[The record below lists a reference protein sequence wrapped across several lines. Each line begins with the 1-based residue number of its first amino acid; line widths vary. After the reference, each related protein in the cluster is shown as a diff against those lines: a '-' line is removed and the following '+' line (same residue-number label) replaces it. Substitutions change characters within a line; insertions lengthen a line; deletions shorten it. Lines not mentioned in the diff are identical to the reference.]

1 MFKMKT
7 KTKAFLLLA
16 NEYKEEFNNCYN
28 YNLKIINTFYSF
40 LRLSYLIYVVA
51 KEITLFYSTNYI
63 NKVYKLPPLEQLNLT
78 KNITSKLEKINIIY
92 VKIFQSL
99 CLDNNILNENE
110 KEYLLKYTDNVPY
123 HNDEI
128 EYEFLNS
135 LEEKYAITLE
145 NIEPINAGIVG
156 LAFSGINKKENDSKV
171 IIKILKK
178 NINNKINNALQELLL
193 ATYILQFIPFLNNL
207 NLYKL
212 ILDNK
217 ESFCN
222 QVDFIKEANNIELF
236 TSKNKNLSCYRFPKV
251 YKNITNEY
259 NNIIVMEN
267 IKGLTINEVKIMD
280 QSIKDEF
287 GKLYLKFG
295 LIGLLYNNAIHSDL
309 HSGNIFFYI
318 NEDSLLI
325 SKYQLGLIDFGICSF
340 PSKENQNIYY
350 TFLIEVLLNKNY
362 RDVESMLKGIINEK
376 ESYDLLNNQKK
387 EIFKDKCIKCFEK
400 FESKDLDVN
409 FLFEL
414 SKIFKKYKFTYT
426 QEFNEIIMGCYIV
439 NNFAKELCS
448 DFNKTQK
455 EVINELTQ
463 INKIIE
469 II

>member
-1 MFKMKT
+1 MKS
-7 KTKAFLLLA
+7 KTNTFLLLA
-16 NEYKEEFNNCYN
+16 NNCKEEFNNCYK

-40 LRLSYLIYVVA
+40 LRLSYLIYIVT
-51 KEITLFYSTNYI
+51 KEVTLFYSTNYI
-63 NKVYKLPPLEQLNLT
+63 NKVYKLPSLEQLNLLE
-78 KNITSKLEKINIIY
+78 NITSKLEKINIVY

-99 CLDNNILNENE
+99 CLENNILNENE

-135 LEEKYAITLE
+135 LEEKYGIALE
-145 NIEPINAGIVG
+145 NNEPINAGIVG

-178 NINNKINNALQELLL
+178 NITNKINNALQELLL

-207 NLYKL
+207 NLHKL

-217 ESFCN
+217 ESFSN

-287 GKLYLKFG
+287 GKLYVKFG
-295 LIGLLYNNAIHSDL
+295 LIGLLYNNAIHNDL
-309 HSGNIFFYI
+309 HSGNLFFYK

-325 SKYQLGLIDFGICSF
+325 PQYQLGLIDFGICSF

-350 TFLIEVLLNKNY
+350 TFFVEVILNKNY

-376 ESYDLLNNQKK
+376 ESYYLLDNKSIFNN
-387 EIFKDKCIKCFEK
+387 EVTKCFEK
-400 FESKDLDVN
+400 FSLKDLDVN
-409 FLFEL
+409 FLFDL
-414 SKIFKKYKFTYT
+414 GKIFKKYKFTFT
-426 QEFNEIIMGCYIV
+426 QEFHEIIMSCCMV
-439 NNFAKELCS
+439 NNLAKELCS

>member
-1 MFKMKT
+1 MKN
-7 KTKAFLLLA
+7 KTKAFLLLI
-16 NEYKEEFNNCYN
+16 NELNDCYK
-28 YNLKIINTFYSF
+28 YNLKIINTFSSF
-40 LRLSYLIYVVA
+40 LRLNYLNYIIFKQVL
-51 KEITLFYSTNYI
+51 LFYSNNYL
-63 NKVYKLPPLEQLNLT
+63 YKLYDLPPLEKIVLIE
-78 KNITSKLEKINIIY
+78 NITSKLEKINIIY

-128 EYEFLNS
+128 EYELLDK
-135 LEEKYAITLE
+135 LETDYDIILE

-156 LAFSGINKKENDSKV
+156 LAFSGIHKQENGAKV

-178 NINNKINNALQELLL
+178 DITNKINNAIQELVL
-193 ATYILQFIPFLNNL
+193 ASYILQFIPLLNNL
-207 NLYKL
+207 NLHKL

-236 TSKNKNLSCYRFPKV
+236 TAKNKNLSAYKFPKV
-251 YKNITNEY
+251 YKTITNEY

-287 GKLYLKFG
+287 GKLYVKFG
-295 LIGLLYNNAIHSDL
+295 LIGLLYNNAIHNDL
-309 HSGNIFFYI
+309 HSGNLFFYK
-318 NEDSLLI
+318 NEDSLL
-325 SKYQLGLIDFGICSF
+325 KPQYQLGLIDFGICSF

-350 TFLIEVLLNKNY
+350 TFFVEVILNKNY
-362 RDVESMLKGIINEK
+362 RDVGSMLKGIINEK
-376 ESYDLLNNQKK
+376 ENYEILNNHEKT
-387 EIFKDKCIKCFEK
+387 IFKNNCIKCFEK
-400 FESKDLDVN
+400 FESNDLDVN

-414 SKIFKKYKFTYT
+414 GKILKKYKFTFT
-426 QEFNEIIMGCYIV
+426 KEFNEIIMGLYVI
-439 NNFAKELCS
+439 NNLAKELCS
-448 DFNKTQK
+448 DLNKTQK

>member
-1 MFKMKT
+1 MKT
-7 KTKAFLLLA
+7 KTKAFLLLF

-28 YNLKIINTFYSF
+28 YNLKFINTFYSF
-40 LRLSYLIYVVA
+40 LRLCYLIYVVT
-51 KEITLFYSTNYI
+51 KEVTLFYSTNYI
-63 NKVYKLPPLEQLNLT
+63 NKLYKLPPLEQLNLT
-78 KNITSKLEKINIIY
+78 KNITSKLEQINIIY

-123 HNDEI
+123 TNDEI
-128 EYEFLNS
+128 AYEFLNS
-135 LEEKYAITLE
+135 LEEKYGIALE
-145 NIEPINAGIVG
+145 NNEPINAGIVG

-178 NINNKINNALQELLL
+178 DISNKINNALDELLI
-193 ATYILQFIPFLNNL
+193 ASYILQFIPLLNNF

-217 ESFCN
+217 ESFIN
-222 QVDFIKEANNIELF
+222 QIDFNKEVNNIELF
-236 TSKNKNLSCYRFPKV
+236 ASKNKNLIAYKFPKV
-251 YKNITNEY
+251 IKSITNEY

-280 QSIKDEF
+280 QSIKEEF
-287 GKLYLKFG
+287 GKLYVKFG
-295 LIGLLYNNAIHSDL
+295 LISSLYNNAIHNDL
-309 HSGNIFFYI
+309 HSGNLFFYK
-318 NEDSLLI
+318 NEDSLLNP
-325 SKYQLGLIDFGICSF
+325 KYQLGLIDFGICTF

-350 TFLIEVLLNKNY
+350 TFFLEIIINKNY
-362 RDVESMLKGIINEK
+362 TKSHYVLKGIINEK
-376 ESYDLLNNQKK
+376 ESYELLNNNEK
-387 EIFKDKCIKCFEK
+387 EIFTNKCIKCFEK
-400 FESKDLDVN
+400 FKSKDLDVN

-426 QEFNEIIMGCYIV
+426 KEFHEIIMGLYVV
-439 NNFAKELCS
+439 NNLAKELCS

-463 INKIIE
+463 INKILE
-469 II
+469 I

>member
-1 MFKMKT
+1 MFTMKS

-78 KNITSKLEKINIIY
+78 KNITSKLEQINIIY

-135 LEEKYAITLE
+135 LEEKYNITLE

-156 LAFSGINKKENDSKV
+156 LAFSGIHKKENDAKV

-178 NINNKINNALQELLL
+178 DINNKINNALQELLL

-207 NLYKL
+207 NLHKL

-217 ESFCN
+217 ESFIN

-267 IKGLTINEVKIMD
+267 IKGLTINEVRVMD
-280 QSIKDEF
+280 QTTKEQF
-287 GKLYLKFG
+287 GKLYVKFG
-295 LIGLLYNNAIHSDL
+295 LIGLLYNNAIHNDL

-318 NEDSLLI
+318 NEDSLLNP
-325 SKYQLGLIDFGICSF
+325 KYQLGLIDFGICTF

-350 TFLIEVLLNKNY
+350 TFLVEVILNKNY

-376 ESYDLLNNQKK
+376 TKYDLLTINNKNLFNN
-387 EIFKDKCIKCFEK
+387 ECIKCFEK

-414 SKIFKKYKFTYT
+414 SKIFKKYNFTYT
-426 QEFNEIIMGCYIV
+426 KEFHEIIMGLYVI
-439 NNFAKELCS
+439 NNLAKELCS

>member
-1 MFKMKT
+1 MFTMKS
-7 KTKAFLLLA
+7 KTKAFFLLA

-40 LRLSYLIYVVA
+40 LRLSYLIYVVT
-51 KEITLFYSTNYI
+51 KEVTLFYSTNYI
-63 NKVYKLPPLEQLNLT
+63 NKIYKLPPLEQLNLT
-78 KNITSKLEKINIIY
+78 KKITSKLEKINIIY

-128 EYEFLNS
+128 EYNVLNE
-135 LEEKYAITLE
+135 LEEKYNITLE
-145 NIEPINAGIVG
+145 NIEPINAGTVG

-178 NINNKINNALQELLL
+178 NITNKINKALDEVLL
-193 ATYILQFIPFLNNL
+193 AGYILHFIPFLNNL

-267 IKGLTINEVKIMD
+267 IKGLTINEVKVMD

-287 GKLYLKFG
+287 GKLYVKFG
-295 LIGLLYNNAIHSDL
+295 LISLLYNNAIHNDL
-309 HSGNIFFYI
+309 HSGNLFFYI

-325 SKYQLGLIDFGICSF
+325 PQYQLGLIDFGICSF

-350 TFLIEVLLNKNY
+350 TFFVEVILNKNY
-362 RDVESMLKGIINEK
+362 SDVESMLKGIINEK
-376 ESYDLLNNQKK
+376 ENYEILNNHEKTIFNNEVTNCFKK
-387 EIFKDKCIKCFEK
+387 FCL
-400 FESKDLDVN
+400 KDLDVN
-409 FLFEL
+409 FLFDL
-414 SKIFKKYKFTYT
+414 GKIFKKYKFTFT
-426 QEFNEIIMGCYIV
+426 HEFHEIIMSCCMV
-439 NNFAKELCS
+439 NNLAKELCS
-448 DFNKTQK
+448 NFNKTQK

>member
-1 MFKMKT
+1 MKS
-7 KTKAFLLLA
+7 KTNAFLLLA
-16 NEYKEEFNNCYN
+16 NEYKEEFNNCYK

-40 LRLSYLIYVVA
+40 LRLIYLVYIVT
-51 KEITLFYSTNYI
+51 KEVTLFYSTNYI
-63 NKVYKLPPLEQLNLT
+63 NKVYKLPPLDQLTLLE
-78 KNITSKLEKINIIY
+78 NITSKLEKINIIY

-135 LEEKYAITLE
+135 LEEKYNITLE

-156 LAFSGINKKENDSKV
+156 LAFSGIHKQENDAKV

-178 NINNKINNALQELLL
+178 DITNKINNALHELLL
-193 ATYILQFIPFLNNL
+193 ATYILQFIPLLNNL
-207 NLYKL
+207 NLHKL

-236 TSKNKNLSCYRFPKV
+236 TSKNKNLSAYRFPRV
-251 YKNITNEY
+251 YKTITNEY

-287 GKLYLKFG
+287 GKLYVKFG
-295 LIGLLYNNAIHSDL
+295 LIGLLYNNAIHNDL
-309 HSGNIFFYI
+309 HSGNLFFYI
-318 NEDSLLI
+318 NEDSLLNP
-325 SKYQLGLIDFGICSF
+325 KYQLGLIDFGICSF

-350 TFLIEVLLNKNY
+350 TFLIEVILNKNY
-362 RDVESMLKGIINEK
+362 RDVELMLKGIINEK
-376 ESYDLLNNQKK
+376 ENYEILNNHEKT
-387 EIFKDKCIKCFEK
+387 IFKNNCIKCFEK

-426 QEFNEIIMGCYIV
+426 KEFNEIIMGLYVI
-439 NNFAKELCS
+439 NNLAKELCS

>member
-1 MFKMKT
+1 MKS
-7 KTKAFLLLA
+7 KTKAFFLLA
-16 NEYKEEFNNCYN
+16 NEYKEEFNKCYK

-40 LRLSYLIYVVA
+40 LRLSYLIYIVT
-51 KEITLFYSTNYI
+51 KELTLFYSTNYI
-63 NKVYKLPPLEQLNLT
+63 NKVYKLPPLEQLTLLE
-78 KNITSKLEKINIIY
+78 NITNRLQELNIIY

-110 KEYLLKYTDNVPY
+110 KTYLLKYTDNVPY

-128 EYEFLNS
+128 EYEFLNN
-135 LEEKYAITLE
+135 LEEKYGITLE
-145 NIEPINAGIVG
+145 NNEPINAGIVG

-178 NINNKINNALQELLL
+178 DISNKINNALDELLI
-193 ATYILQFIPFLNNL
+193 ASYILQFIPFLNNL
-207 NLYKL
+207 NLHKL

-236 TSKNKNLSCYRFPKV
+236 TSKNKNLSTYRFPKV
-251 YKNITNEY
+251 VKSITNEC

-267 IKGLTINEVKIMD
+267 IKGLTINEVKVMD

-287 GKLYLKFG
+287 GKLYVKFG
-295 LIGLLYNNAIHSDL
+295 LISLLYNNAIHNDL
-309 HSGNIFFYI
+309 HSGNLFFYK
-318 NEDSLLI
+318 NEDSLLNPQ
-325 SKYQLGLIDFGICSF
+325 YQLGLIDFGICSF

-350 TFLIEVLLNKNY
+350 TFFVEVILNKNY
-362 RDVESMLKGIINEK
+362 SEVESMLKGILNEK
-376 ESYDLLNNQKK
+376 ESFNLLNNYEKNLFKK
-387 EIFKDKCIKCFEK
+387 EFIECFEK
-400 FESKDLDVN
+400 FETKDLDVN

-426 QEFNEIIMGCYIV
+426 QEFHEIIMGLYVI
-439 NNFAKELCS
+439 NNLAKELCS

-469 II
+469 I

>member
-1 MFKMKT
+1 MFIINSKINS
-7 KTKAFLLLA
+7 FLLSV
-16 NEYKEEFNNCYN
+16 NEYKEDFNNLYE

-40 LRLSYLIYVVA
+40 LRLSYLIYIVT
-51 KEITLFYSTNYI
+51 KELTLFYSKNYVY
-63 NKVYKLPPLEQLNLT
+63 KVYKLPTLEQLNLIE
-78 KNITSKLEKINIIY
+78 NITSKLEELNIVY

-128 EYEFLNS
+128 EYDFLNT
-135 LEEKYAITLE
+135 LEEKYNITLE
-145 NIEPINAGIVG
+145 NVEPINAGIVG
-156 LAFSGINKKENDSKV
+156 LAFSGINKKENNSKV

-178 NINNKINNALQELLL
+178 DITNKINNALNELVL
-193 ATYILQFIPFLNNL
+193 ASYILQFIPFLNNL

-212 ILDNK
+212 IVDNK

-222 QVDFIKEANNIELF
+222 QVDFIKEVSNIELL
-236 TSKNKNLSCYRFPKV
+236 TAKNKNLSAYRFPKV
-251 YKNITNEY
+251 YKTITNEY

-287 GKLYLKFG
+287 GKLYVKFG
-295 LIGLLYNNAIHSDL
+295 LIGLLYNNAIHNDL
-309 HSGNIFFYI
+309 HSGNLFFYK
-318 NEDSLLI
+318 NEDSLL
-325 SKYQLGLIDFGICSF
+325 KPQYQLGLIDFGICSF

-350 TFLIEVLLNKNY
+350 TFFVEVILNKNY
-362 RDVESMLKGIINEK
+362 RDVGSMLKGIINEK
-376 ESYDLLNNQKK
+376 ENYEILNNHEKT
-387 EIFKDKCIKCFEK
+387 IFKNNCIKCFEK
-400 FESKDLDVN
+400 FESNDLDVN

-414 SKIFKKYKFTYT
+414 GKILKKYKFTFT
-426 QEFNEIIMGCYIV
+426 KEFNEIIMGLYVI
-439 NNFAKELCS
+439 NNLAKELCS
-448 DFNKTQK
+448 DLNKTQK

>member
-40 LRLSYLIYVVA
+40 LRLSYLIYVVS
-51 KEITLFYSTNYI
+51 KELTLFYSTNYI
-63 NKVYKLPPLEQLNLT
+63 NKLYKLPPLEQLNLT
-78 KNITSKLEKINIIY
+78 KNITTKLEQINIIY

-128 EYEFLNS
+128 EYNVLNE
-135 LEEKYAITLE
+135 LEEKYNITLE

-156 LAFSGINKKENDSKV
+156 LAFSGINKEENDAKV

-178 NINNKINNALQELLL
+178 DIANKINNALHELLL
-193 ATYILQFIPFLNNL
+193 AGYISQFIPFLNNL
-207 NLYKL
+207 NLHKL

-287 GKLYLKFG
+287 GKLFVKFG
-295 LIGLLYNNAIHSDL
+295 LISLLYNNAIHNDL
-309 HSGNIFFYI
+309 HSGNIFFYK

-325 SKYQLGLIDFGICSF
+325 PQYQLGLIDFGICSF

-362 RDVESMLKGIINEK
+362 YDVDLMLKGVINEK
-376 ESYDLLNNQKK
+376 ESYEILNNHEKT
-387 EIFKDKCIKCFEK
+387 IFKNNCIKCFEK

-426 QEFNEIIMGCYIV
+426 KEFNEIIMGCSMV
-439 NNFAKELCS
+439 NNLAKELCS

>member
-1 MFKMKT
+1 M
-7 KTKAFLLLA
+7 
-16 NEYKEEFNNCYN
+16 
-28 YNLKIINTFYSF
+28 
-40 LRLSYLIYVVA
+40 
-51 KEITLFYSTNYI
+51 
-63 NKVYKLPPLEQLNLT
+63 
-78 KNITSKLEKINIIY
+78 
-92 VKIFQSL
+92 
-99 CLDNNILNENE
+99 

-135 LEEKYAITLE
+135 LEEKYGITLE

-156 LAFSGINKKENDSKV
+156 LAFSGINKEENDAKV

-178 NINNKINNALQELLL
+178 DITNKINNALQELLL
-193 ATYILQFIPFLNNL
+193 AGYISQFIPFLNNL

-222 QVDFIKEANNIELF
+222 QIDFIKEANNIELF
-236 TSKNKNLSCYRFPKV
+236 ASKNKNLSCYRFPKV

-287 GKLYLKFG
+287 GKLFVKFG
-295 LIGLLYNNAIHSDL
+295 LINLLYNNAVHNDL
-309 HSGNIFFYI
+309 HSGNIFFYK
-318 NEDSLLI
+318 NENGLLI
-325 SKYQLGLIDFGICSF
+325 PQYQLGLIDFGICSF

-350 TFLIEVLLNKNY
+350 TFLVEVMINKNY

-376 ESYDLLNNQKK
+376 ESYYLLDNKSIFNN
-387 EIFKDKCIKCFEK
+387 EVTKCFEK

-409 FLFEL
+409 FLFDL
-414 SKIFKKYKFTYT
+414 GKIFKKYKFTFT
-426 QEFNEIIMGCYIV
+426 QEFHEIIMSCCMV
-439 NNFAKELCS
+439 NNLAKELCS

>member
-1 MFKMKT
+1 M
-7 KTKAFLLLA
+7 
-16 NEYKEEFNNCYN
+16 NDYKEEFHNCYK

-40 LRLSYLIYVVA
+40 LRLCYLIYVVS
-51 KEITLFYSTNYI
+51 KEVILFYSTNYI
-63 NKVYKLPPLEQLNLT
+63 NKVYKLPPLEQLNLLE
-78 KNITSKLEKINIIY
+78 NITSKLEKINIIY

-135 LEEKYAITLE
+135 LEEKYNITLE

-156 LAFSGINKKENDSKV
+156 LAFNGINKEENGAKV

-178 NINNKINNALQELLL
+178 DITNKINNALYELLL

-207 NLYKL
+207 NLHKL

-236 TSKNKNLSCYRFPKV
+236 SSKNKNLPAYKFPKV
-251 YKNITNEY
+251 YKTITNEY

-267 IKGLTINEVKIMD
+267 IKGLTIHEVKKMD

-287 GKLYLKFG
+287 GKLYVKFG
-295 LIGLLYNNAIHSDL
+295 LISLLYNNAIHNDL
-309 HSGNIFFYI
+309 HSGNLFFYK
-318 NEDSLLI
+318 NEDS
-325 SKYQLGLIDFGICSF
+325 SSNPQYQLGLIDFGICTF

-350 TFLIEVLLNKNY
+350 TFFVEVILNKNY
-362 RDVESMLKGIINEK
+362 NDLDLVVKGIINEK
-376 ESYDLLNNQKK
+376 YVFDLLNNYEKT
-387 EIFKDKCIKCFEK
+387 IFKNNCIKCFEK
-400 FESKDLDVN
+400 FESNDLDVN
-409 FLFEL
+409 FLFEMG
-414 SKIFKKYKFTYT
+414 KIFKKYNLTYT
-426 QEFNEIIMGCYIV
+426 QEFNEIIMGLYVI
-439 NNFAKELCS
+439 NNLAKELCS

-455 EVINELTQ
+455 EVINELIQ